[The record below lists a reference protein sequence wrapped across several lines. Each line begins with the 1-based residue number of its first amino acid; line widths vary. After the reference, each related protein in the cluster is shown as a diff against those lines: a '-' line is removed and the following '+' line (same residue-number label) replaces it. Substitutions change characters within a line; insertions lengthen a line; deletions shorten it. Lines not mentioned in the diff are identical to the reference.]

1 MKTTAKLWIALLIL
15 VLLSPLGLILPAWL
29 GAGSAWGEWSG
40 EEIRKLVGCV
50 PAGMKHVAELWKA
63 PMPDYA
69 FRGQESAPLPAL
81 SVSYIVSGIVGVAVV
96 VVLTYLLGKLLARR
110 GDPDAP

>member
-15 VLLSPLGLILPAWL
+15 VLLSPLGVILPAWL

-40 EEIRKLVGCV
+40 EEIRKLVGYI
-50 PAGMKHVAELWKA
+50 PAGMKHVAEFWKA

-69 FRGQESAPLPAL
+69 FRGQESARLPAL
-81 SVSYIVSGIVGVAVV
+81 SFSYIVSGIVGVAAV
-96 VVLTYLLGKLLARR
+96 VVLTYLLGKALARR
-110 GDPDAP
+110 EDTDAS